1 MTELITLII
10 PVYKVEDL
18 LPRCMESIFNQ
29 TYKNLE
35 IILIDDGSPDK
46 CPILCDNYKKRDSRV
61 KVIHKKNG
69 GLSSARNVGINY
81 STGEYIC
88 FIDSDDVIS
97 KYYIEELYSNIQKT
111 NSEISICSYKFIGL
125 ENEIPDL
132 YENSNDITIY
142 SSKQAIELMLYQKNI
157 NNSAWGKLYKKNL
170 FDNIRFPEGKI
181 YEDIPTTYKTFL
193 LSNNICISNS
203 KYYFY
208 TKREDS
214 ISGHWS
220 DKTLDIIENVLLMEE
235 DLKKYNYYKKAC
247 NSRVLNADFF
257 IIRQLN
263 FNEHRDVYTKI
274 YNDIKKRRISVLFDY
289 KSRLKTKVGIIFSFL
304 GIRFLK
310 IMYNKGKNSNII
322 KKLD

>member
-1 MTELITLII
+1 MTDLITLII

-18 LPRCMESIFNQ
+18 LPRCMESVFNQ
-29 TYKNLE
+29 TYNNLE

-46 CPILCDNYKKRDSRV
+46 CPILCDNYKKKDNRV
-61 KVIHKKNG
+61 KVIHKENG
-69 GLSSARNVGINY
+69 GLSSARNAGIEQA
-81 STGEYIC
+81 TGKYIC

-97 KYYIEELYSNIQKT
+97 KYYIEELYSNIKKT
-111 NSEISICSYKFIGL
+111 NSEISICSYKFVGT
-125 ENEIPDL
+125 ESEIPDI
-132 YENSNDITIY
+132 YEESKKVDIF
-142 SSKQAIELMLYQKNI
+142 SSKKAIELMLYQKNI
-157 NNSAWGKLYKKNL
+157 NNSAWGKLYKKEI

-193 LSNNICISNS
+193 LSNNICVSNS

-220 DKTLDIIENVLLMEE
+220 DKTLDIIENVLIMEE
-235 DLKKYNYYKKAC
+235 DLKKYSYYKKAS

-257 IIRQLN
+257 VIRQLDY
-263 FNEHRDVYTKI
+263 NEHKDIYTKI

-289 KSRLKTKVGIIFSFL
+289 KSRFKTKIGIIFSFL
-304 GIRFLK
+304 GIGFLK
-310 IMYNKGKNSNII
+310 FMYNKSKNSNIV

>member
-157 NNSAWGKLYKKNL
+157 NNSAWGKLYKKN
-170 FDNIRFPEGKI
+170 FKFI
-181 YEDIPTTYKTFL
+181 
-193 LSNNICISNS
+193 
-203 KYYFY
+203 
-208 TKREDS
+208 
-214 ISGHWS
+214 
-220 DKTLDIIENVLLMEE
+220 ME
-235 DLKKYNYYKKAC
+235 
-247 NSRVLNADFF
+247 
-257 IIRQLN
+257 
-263 FNEHRDVYTKI
+263 
-274 YNDIKKRRISVLFDY
+274 
-289 KSRLKTKVGIIFSFL
+289 
-304 GIRFLK
+304 
-310 IMYNKGKNSNII
+310 
-322 KKLD
+322 